1 MKEEEFLKR
10 VQTAGGLPSRKEA
23 EHWSAEVLRALSHIL
38 SEAEVRR
45 HFISQL
51 PGGLKSRLL
60 MDAPRALTME
70 RDAFIQHIAS
80 ALGVHAPEGARA
92 LKVVYGVLKEALPPG
107 QIADL
112 EAHISKELVVFLEQ
126 EA

>member
-1 MKEEEFLKR
+1 MKKEDFFER
-10 VQTAGGLPSRKEA
+10 VQKAGGLPSRKDA
-23 EHWSAEVLRALSHIL
+23 EQWSIEVLRALSHLL

-60 MDAPRALTME
+60 MEPPRALTME
-70 RDAFIQHIAS
+70 RDAFIQHLAS

-92 LKVVYGVLKEALPPG
+92 LHAVYGVLKEALSPG

-112 EAHISKELVVFLEQ
+112 EAHIPKEIAALLER
-126 EA
+126 EE